1 MTMATRGPT
10 TPSLDERIDALSED
24 MKELTRSIHDF
35 GGDLKWIKRI
45 GAFVAVSLVA
55 ALVGSGRVIWEA
67 SAVNTKVD
75 QQGKVL
81 EELRA
86 DAKQQGGRIEAVE
99 RRLDKIDGRLDAMT
113 KQLDTL
119 ISRTTPKKAGE

>member
-1 MTMATRGPT
+1 MATASRGPT
-10 TPSLDERIDALSED
+10 TRSLDERIDEVSD
-24 MKELTRSIHDF
+24 DIKGLTKSVHDF
-35 GGDLKWIKRI
+35 GSDLMWIKRI

-55 ALVGSGRVIWEA
+55 ALAGSGRVIWEA

-81 EELRA
+81 EELRT
-86 DAKQQGGRIEAVE
+86 DTKQQGGRIEAVE
-99 RRLDKIDGRLDAMT
+99 RQLDKIDGRLDAMA

-119 ISRTTPKKAGE
+119 INRTVQKPGG